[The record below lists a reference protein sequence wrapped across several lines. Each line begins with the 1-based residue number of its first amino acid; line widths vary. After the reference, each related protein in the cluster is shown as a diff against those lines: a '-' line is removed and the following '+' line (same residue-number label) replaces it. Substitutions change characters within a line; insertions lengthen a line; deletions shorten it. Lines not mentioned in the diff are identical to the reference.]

1 MKEGEE
7 KLVMKRGAFI
17 VIMSGNKEGLYGEV
31 EGLDEENARYVIMSL
46 TSLGLKTC

>member
-46 TSLGLKTC
+46 TS